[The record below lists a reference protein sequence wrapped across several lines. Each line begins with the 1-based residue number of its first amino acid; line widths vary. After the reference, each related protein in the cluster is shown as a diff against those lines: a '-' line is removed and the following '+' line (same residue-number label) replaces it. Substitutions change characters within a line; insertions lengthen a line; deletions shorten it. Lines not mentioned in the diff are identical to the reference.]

1 MLLVNEPGRLVFG
14 RRLLVADFEVEVLS
28 RIGIDSTFIQ
38 PLDAFLFLN
47 LEHDD

>member
-1 MLLVNEPGRLVFG
+1 MLLMNEPGRLVFG

-38 PLDAFLFLN
+38 PLDAFLFLH

>member
-1 MLLVNEPGRLVFG
+1 MLLMNEPDSLVFG

-28 RIGIDSTFIQ
+28 RIGINSTFIQ
-38 PLDAFLFLN
+38 PLNAFLFLH